1 MFGIMP
7 MDPHGHC
14 SEHISPG
21 LSFIGYYENG
31 QAKGPCW
38 RQLVGGSWMYGI
50 VNKNGEFT
58 GVSNMAYIY
67 QDLELAMVGNYNKG
81 LLVCSL
87 SCKMNVQGQGSFL
100 IW

>member
-81 LLVCSL
+81 LLVSII
-87 SCKMNVQGQGSFL
+87 SQTN
-100 IW
+100 